1 MFIEKFNAGYYEK
14 GYNYNYFVP
23 NPINRQWKWEDSAL
37 SHLLEKASISLGE
50 LNAYARLVP
59 NVSLFIQLHVT
70 KEAVISSK
78 IEGTQ
83 TGMDEALLP
92 VEEISKEKRNDWQ
105 EVQNYSRAMNK
116 AINQLNHLPLSTRII
131 KGTHRVLLEGV
142 RGRHKLPGEFRT
154 SQNWIGGASLNDA
167 VFIPPAHHLVNDLMS
182 DLEKFIHNKDL
193 TIPDLIKIG
202 IIHYQFET
210 IHPFLDGN
218 GRIGRL
224 LITLYLISAN
234 ILQKPLLYLSDFFDK
249 NRGLYYDNLTR
260 VRVENDLL
268 KWLKYFLTG
277 IDQTAKSA
285 SDTLNKVL
293 TLKDDTENMIK
304 NIAGRRTDSAIVL
317 LLKLFE
323 YPVVKVKDVE
333 RICNLT
339 KKSANSLVKFM
350 MDYGILEE
358 ISGKTRNRLFLFRKY
373 IELFNN

>member
-1 MFIEKFNAGYYEK
+1 MLIEKFNAGYYEK
-14 GYNYNYFVP
+14 GYEYNYFVP

-37 SHLLEKASISLGE
+37 SNLLEKASISLGE

-105 EVQNYSRAMNK
+105 EVQNYSRSMNE

-131 KGTHRVLLEGV
+131 KNTHRVLLEGV

-182 DLEKFIHNKDL
+182 DLEKFVHNKDL
-193 TIPDLIKIG
+193 SIPDLIKIG

-218 GRIGRL
+218 GRMGRL

-234 ILQKPLLYLSDFFDK
+234 ILQKPLLYLSEFFDK
-249 NRGLYYDNLTR
+249 NRNLYYDNLTR
-260 VRVENDLL
+260 VREKNDLL
-268 KWLKYFLTG
+268 QWLKYFLTG
-277 IDQTAKSA
+277 INQTAKNA

-293 TLKDDTENMIK
+293 TLKDDTENLIRNK
-304 NIAGRRTDSAIVL
+304 AGRRTDSAIAL

-333 RICNLT
+333 RVCNLT
-339 KKSANSLVKFM
+339 KKSANSLAKFM
-350 MDYGILEE
+350 VDYGILEE
-358 ISGKTRNRLFLFRKY
+358 VSGKTRNRLFLFRKY

>member
-1 MFIEKFNAGYYEK
+1 MLIEKFNAGYYEK
-14 GYNYNYFVP
+14 GYEYNYFVP

-37 SHLLEKASISLGE
+37 SNLLEKASISLGE

-105 EVQNYSRAMNK
+105 EVQNYSRSMNE

-131 KGTHRVLLEGV
+131 KNTHRVLLEGV

-182 DLEKFIHNKDL
+182 DLEKFVHNKDL
-193 TIPDLIKIG
+193 SIPDLIKIG

-218 GRIGRL
+218 GRMGRL

-234 ILQKPLLYLSDFFDK
+234 ILQKPLLYLSEFFDK
-249 NRGLYYDNLTR
+249 NRNLYYDNLTR
-260 VRVENDLL
+260 VREKNDLL
-268 KWLKYFLTG
+268 QWLKYFLTG
-277 IDQTAKSA
+277 INQTAKNA

-293 TLKDDTENMIK
+293 NLKDDTENLIRNK
-304 NIAGRRTDSAIVL
+304 AGRRTDSAIAL

-333 RICNLT
+333 RVCNLT
-339 KKSANSLVKFM
+339 KKSANSLAKFM
-350 MDYGILEE
+350 VDYGILEE
-358 ISGKTRNRLFLFRKY
+358 VSGKTRNRLFLFRKY

>member
-1 MFIEKFNAGYYEK
+1 MLIEKFNAGYYEK
-14 GYNYNYFVP
+14 GYEYNYFVP
-23 NPINRQWKWEDSAL
+23 NTINRQLKWEDSAL
-37 SHLLEKASISLGE
+37 SNLLEKASISLGE
-50 LNAYARLVP
+50 LNAYARFVP

-105 EVQNYSRAMNK
+105 EVQNYSRAMNE
-116 AINQLNHLPLSTRII
+116 AINQLKHLPLSTRII
-131 KGTHRVLLEGV
+131 KNTHRVLLKGV

-167 VFIPPAHHLVNDLMS
+167 VFIPTAHHLVNDLMS
-182 DLEKFIHNKDL
+182 DLEKFVHNKDL
-193 TIPDLIKIG
+193 SIPDLIKIG

-224 LITLYLISAN
+224 LIPLYLISAN
-234 ILQKPLLYLSDFFDK
+234 ILQKPLLYLSEFFDK
-249 NRGLYYDNLTR
+249 NRNLYYDNLTR
-260 VRVENDLL
+260 VREKNDLL
-268 KWLKYFLTG
+268 QWLKYFLTG

-293 TLKDDTENMIK
+293 TLKDETENLIRNK
-304 NIAGRRTDSAIVL
+304 AGRRTDSAIAL

-333 RICNLT
+333 QICNLT

-350 MDYGILEE
+350 VDYGILEE
-358 ISGKTRNRLFLFRKY
+358 VSGKTRNRLFLFRKY

>member
-1 MFIEKFNAGYYEK
+1 MLIEKFNAGYYEK
-14 GYNYNYFVP
+14 GYEYNYFVP

-37 SHLLEKASISLGE
+37 SNLLEKASISLGE

-105 EVQNYSRAMNK
+105 EVQNYSRSMNE

-131 KGTHRVLLEGV
+131 KNTHRVLLEGV

-182 DLEKFIHNKDL
+182 DLEKFVHNKDL
-193 TIPDLIKIG
+193 SIPDLIKIG

-218 GRIGRL
+218 GRMGRL

-234 ILQKPLLYLSDFFDK
+234 ILQKPLLYLSEFFDK
-249 NRGLYYDNLTR
+249 NRNLYYDNLTR
-260 VRVENDLL
+260 VREKNDLL
-268 KWLKYFLTG
+268 QWLKYFLTG
-277 IDQTAKSA
+277 INQTAKNA
-285 SDTLNKVL
+285 SDTLNKEL
-293 TLKDDTENMIK
+293 NLKDDTENLIRNK
-304 NIAGRRTDSAIVL
+304 AGRRTDSAIAL

-333 RICNLT
+333 RVCNLT
-339 KKSANSLVKFM
+339 KKSANSLAKFM
-350 MDYGILEE
+350 VDYGILEE
-358 ISGKTRNRLFLFRKY
+358 VSGKTRNRLFLFRKY